1 MGKHCNCFSAIKFRT
16 MVPVK
21 KITKKYDD
29 SIETSRITV
38 FGEILHKSCIDELP

>member
-1 MGKHCNCFSAIKFRT
+1 